1 MTVQLCIISK
11 RIQFNR
17 IWASTRSFMKI
28 MNVNT
33 RPSLYKRMLSS
44 LSSCAETAYKI
55 SPQRLIWFWALP
67 LTRCVLTCFC
77 SVSCCLTILGLQLLC
92 YFHCCLTSLLGTF
105 YFSWFYYTFLVLLF
119 ICAPCFNCGLIFFS
133 FLLVI
138 C

>member
-77 SVSCCLTILGLQLLC
+77 SVSCLTILGLQLLC